1 MKGYAHNKKYDQ
13 VSNENQYAHEN
24 HRGKFSLGG
33 DIRVYGNYWE
43 TKSLKNRGATSWDLT
58 YELN

>member
-24 HRGKFSLGG
+24 HRGKFSLGW
-33 DIRVYGNYWE
+33 DIRAYGNYWKK
-43 TKSLKNRGATSWDLT
+43 TNL
-58 YELN
+58 